1 MPARRAQNAQAFAHA
16 LAPNEVVGSA
26 VLSDFRDQHRKLVA
40 HAAIMT
46 IHCRSRRS
54 SKTDGRIGTLDQ
66 EMPVR

>member
-16 LAPNEVVGSA
+16 LAQNEVLGSA

-46 IHCRSRRS
+46 IQLPKPSLLQNR
-54 SKTDGRIGTLDQ
+54 
-66 EMPVR
+66 